1 VNLNNLAGRA
11 LAAAGVHSYEPIHW
25 YRCTGQENTGGKMRP
40 IYAEGVLLQVQTR
53 TASDAAL
60 NHADMVGM
68 NDITR
73 QFYINNI
80 AAVDARMGSETGN
93 VNGLARQDGKGEDML
108 LYRGQWWKVVAVVED
123 FTVMGWVQVRAVM
136 QTVPPDFSASDV

>member
-1 VNLNNLAGRA
+1 MNLNNLAGNA
-11 LAAAGVHSYEPIHW
+11 LAAAGVHSFEPILW
-25 YRCTGQENTGGKMRP
+25 YRCIGQENASGKMRP
-40 IYAEGVLLQVQTR
+40 VYAEGVSLQTQTR

-73 QFYINNI
+73 QFYINN
-80 AAVDARMGSETGN
+80 SETGN
-93 VNGLARQDGKGEDML
+93 VNCLARQEGKGEDML

-123 FTVMGWVQVRAVM
+123 FTVMGWV
-136 QTVPPDFSASDV
+136 